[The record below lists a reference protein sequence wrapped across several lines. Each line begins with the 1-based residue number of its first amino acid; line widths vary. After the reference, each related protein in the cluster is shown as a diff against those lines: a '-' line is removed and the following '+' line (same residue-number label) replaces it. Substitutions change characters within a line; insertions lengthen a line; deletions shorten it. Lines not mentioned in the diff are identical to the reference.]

1 MLTKRTW
8 QAGRGHGDAAVG
20 PAAADMLTKRTWQ
33 AGRGHG
39 GAAVGPAAADKLNK
53 RTWQAGRGH
62 DGAAVGPAAAVAD
75 GGVVPR
81 LPGTGG
87 AAAHHTA
94 PEMAAPSTWGP
105 RPIFFVGSSS
115 LIKAIVLKTVFTKIE
130 QIC

>member
-1 MLTKRTW
+1 
-8 QAGRGHGDAAVG
+8 
-20 PAAADMLTKRTWQ
+20 MLTKRTWQ

-87 AAAHHTA
+87 AADPTA
-94 PEMAAPSTWGP
+94 DQIADAAGA
-105 RPIFFVGSSS
+105 VAD
-115 LIKAIVLKTVFTKIE
+115 LQTKI
-130 QIC
+130 ITFNI